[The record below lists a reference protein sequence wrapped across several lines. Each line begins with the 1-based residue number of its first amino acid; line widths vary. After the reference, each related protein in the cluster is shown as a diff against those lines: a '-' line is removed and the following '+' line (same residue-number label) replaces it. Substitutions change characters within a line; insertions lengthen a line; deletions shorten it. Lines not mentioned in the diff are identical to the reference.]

1 MATTDKL
8 GLSVTREIDHQT
20 LSFGDWRYLQD
31 GDDNNSNTKKIDD
44 WAQLVDSTITSGCAA
59 FISGGTLA
67 NESFLLLS
75 ENSSL
80 PNAKIVLSGCG
91 IELRQEAQ
99 EAHLMLNLEG
109 DSVAYGG
116 GILPVPDENYPHE
129 TTIHDFNRN
138 FGVTFIL
145 GDGINPVSEGSFAIT
160 KAPYGFDITQY
171 DIFLTLHMK

>member
-109 DSVAYGG
+109 DSVLMVVEYFQSQMK
-116 GILPVPDENYPHE
+116 
-129 TTIHDFNRN
+129 TIH
-138 FGVTFIL
+138 TKPLYTIL
-145 GDGINPVSEGSFAIT
+145 IEILVLLLFWAME
-160 KAPYGFDITQY
+160 
-171 DIFLTLHMK
+171 